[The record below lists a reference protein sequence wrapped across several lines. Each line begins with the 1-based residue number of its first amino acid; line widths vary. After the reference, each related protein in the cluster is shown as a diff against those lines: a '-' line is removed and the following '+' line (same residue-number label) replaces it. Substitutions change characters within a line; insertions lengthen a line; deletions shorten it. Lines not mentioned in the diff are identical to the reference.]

1 MAKARPVA
9 LPWLVLE
16 GLGGP
21 ARRGA
26 QMLLATLALAAGVL
40 AEGLRPATWRRR
52 TLRAEYRRTLRQAIA
67 GGFGTVVITATLIG
81 FGIVHQT
88 LRWLSF
94 AGQED
99 YSGTLLATVLVREV
113 TPVLVGLILLGRS
126 GTVTVV
132 EFGAVKA
139 SGQLEVL
146 EAQGLDPFT
155 LLVLPRVVAMALAG
169 FTLGVIFLG
178 VALVTGY
185 LTGWL
190 TGLVVAPPRELLI
203 NLFGATDHFAFAL
216 FAVKLVVIGALVA
229 LVCAITGMSSTRA
242 ESPSHLLPRA
252 FVRGLLGILAASALL
267 SVVTI

>member
-1 MAKARPVA
+1 MAEAQPVA
-9 LPWLVLE
+9 LPWLLLE
-16 GLGGP
+16 SIGGP
-21 ARRGA
+21 VRRGA
-26 QMLLATLALAAGVL
+26 QMLLATLALAAGVVT
-40 AEGLRPATWRRR
+40 EGLHPSSWRRR
-52 TLRAEYRRTLRQAIA
+52 TLRSELRRSLRQAIA

-81 FGIVHQT
+81 FGVVHQT

-99 YSGTLLATVLVREV
+99 YTGTLLATVLVREV

-132 EFGAVKA
+132 EFGATKA
-139 SGQLEVL
+139 GGQLEVL
-146 EAQGLDPFT
+146 EAQGLDPFA

-185 LTGWL
+185 LTGWF
-190 TGLVVAPPRELLI
+190 TDLVVGPPRELLL
-203 NLFGATDHFAFAL
+203 NLFGATDTAEFAL

-229 LVCAITGMSSTRA
+229 LVCAITGMSSARA
-242 ESPSHLLPRA
+242 ETPSHLLPRA
-252 FVRGLLGILAASALL
+252 FVRGLLAILAASALL
-267 SVVTI
+267 SVAAA

>member
-16 GLGGP
+16 GVGGP

-26 QMLLATLALAAGVL
+26 QMVLAVAALAAGVV
-40 AEGLRPATWRRR
+40 AEALRPATWRRR
-52 TLRAEYRRTLRQAIA
+52 TLRAEYRRTLHQAIA
-67 GGFGTVVITATLIG
+67 GGFGTVVITATIVG

-88 LRWLSF
+88 LRWLTF

-99 YSGTLLATVLVREV
+99 FTGTLLATVLVREV
-113 TPVLVGLILLGRS
+113 TPVLTGLIILGRS

-139 SGQLEVL
+139 SGQLDVL
-146 EAQGLDPFT
+146 EAQGLDPFS
-155 LLVLPRVVAMALAG
+155 LLVLPRVVALALAG
-169 FTLGVIFLG
+169 FTLGVIFLA

-185 LTGWL
+185 MTGWL
-190 TGLVVAPPRELLI
+190 TGLVVGPPQELLS
-203 NLFGATDHFAFAL
+203 NLFTATDTAEFAL

-229 LVCAITGMSSTRA
+229 LVSAITGMSSNRA
-242 ESPSHLLPRA
+242 ETPSHLLPRA
-252 FVRGLLGILAASALL
+252 FVRGLLGILAVSALL
-267 SVVTI
+267 SVATV